1 VDGRKRTPRS
11 SASEGKAREYG
22 MGPGQRA
29 RERDRG
35 RIQTLIR
42 DSIIELS
49 QGGRFRLH
57 FQLFAGKR
65 SANTVPGTLDN
76 ADFSRH
82 LGHRCL
88 LPTCAPFSTIPPTAP
103 LSLSLLF
110 LPSRRRTIW
119 SDPANSKVMIHCRF
133 LDYSSTCRF
142 IVVSHELKYLL
153 ISNFYR
159 NFFNI

>member
-1 VDGRKRTPRS
+1 MTGTAKGKGLTIAGERKRRERERET
-11 SASEGKAREYG
+11 ASEEEIRKGEG
-22 MGPGQRA
+22 IWSGQRA
-29 RERDRG
+29 RKRDRG

-76 ADFSRH
+76 ADLSPH

-88 LPTCAPFSTIPPTAP
+88 FPTRVPFSTILHPPSLPFP
-103 LSLSLLF
+103 LE
-110 LPSRRRTIW
+110 
-119 SDPANSKVMIHCRF
+119 
-133 LDYSSTCRF
+133 SSCTDG
-142 IVVSHELKYLL
+142 LA
-153 ISNFYR
+153 
-159 NFFNI
+159 